1 MIDYSTCPDV
11 LIKSG
16 QDTRGRGYVERW
28 LNSAASVP
36 DAQDTSGGKIKAAL
50 TSKTP
55 LFVTSYQYM
64 AGNGAFTCMNVMVA
78 RQDYRLIIGY
88 DDKVIRV
95 ETLDARSARAQTRK
109 EAARWA
115 QQNDQQPGG
124 APQDGDPANNYANN
138 PVADNPYGNN
148 PMTDDPYANAPQ
160 PSSPYGV
167 AIPANPYGVVIPA
180 R

>member
-11 LIKSG
+11 PIKSG
-16 QDTRGRGYVERW
+16 QDKRGRGFVEKW
-28 LNSAASVP
+28 LKSVASVP

-50 TSKTP
+50 TSNTP
-55 LFVTSYQYM
+55 LFVTSYQYL
-64 AGNGAFTCMNVMVA
+64 AGNGSFTCMNVMVA

-95 ETLDARSARAQTRK
+95 ETLDPRSARAQTRK

-115 QQNDQQPGG
+115 QQNDPQPGG
-124 APQDGDPANNYANN
+124 APQDGDPADNYNNKTDNYNN
-138 PVADNPYGNN
+138 NLN
-148 PMTDDPYANAPQ
+148 ANAPQ